1 MKKKLSFF
9 MVNGLDVG
17 KLIVENGE
25 VFFKVLLPELFFAID
40 LMLDFLPSIIEEFHF
55 GSGRGECGNGGEVH

>member
-1 MKKKLSFF
+1 

-25 VFFKVLLPELFFAID
+25 VFFKVLLPKLFFAID
-40 LMLDFLPSIIEEFHF
+40 LMLNLLPSIIEKLHF
-55 GSGRGECGNGGEVH
+55 GSGRGESGDGREVH